1 LRNHALPSIGFPG
14 TYKCERYYRNSW
26 KVLPWEEELSPP
38 CIYRD
43 PKNIFDSSP
52 IYIYIYIYIY
62 KRKEKLFLISISI
75 SSNDLPSTFLLLKS
89 VKQQVNTEPVSRI
102 GELSLSGTQLNFFAI
117 ILLHLTHEILLY
129 VWISRLIHS
138 LRLKSLVKGQIIGSI
153 LGWPNWLGFAIIF
166 CHIQQL
172 LLVFQL

>member
-26 KVLPWEEELSPP
+26 KVLPWEEELSPS
-38 CIYRD
+38 CIGT
-43 PKNIFDSSP
+43 PKTSSIAAP
-52 IYIYIYIYIY
+52 YIYIY

-153 LGWPNWLGFAIIF
+153 LGRPNWLGLAIIF